1 MPTSS
6 TTAAL
11 ALGDAF
17 AVVLLRA
24 RAFTRD
30 DFALSHPAGSL
41 GKRLLLRVADLMHT
55 GDELPA
61 MKLGTPLKEAVVC
74 MSEKGLG
81 MLAVVDEK
89 KQLMGVF
96 TDGDF
101 RRLFEK
107 RDSFSGL
114 RVDDIMHLQPKT
126 IHEEK
131 LATEALKKM
140 QENQINGLLVVNE
153 HNILVG
159 ALNMHDLLVARI
171 I

>member
-1 MPTSS
+1 
-6 TTAAL
+6 
-11 ALGDAF
+11 
-17 AVVLLRA
+17 
-24 RAFTRD
+24 
-30 DFALSHPAGSL
+30 
-41 GKRLLLRVADLMHT
+41 
-55 GDELPA
+55 
-61 MKLGTPLKEAVVC
+61 
-74 MSEKGLG
+74 
-81 MLAVVDEK
+81 
-89 KQLMGVF
+89 MGVF